1 MELNRKDRV
10 FHIAVFIVCLLLVGL
25 IYVFLG
31 SSTSFKPLFSFQ
43 YHPSQFSTTC
53 NVTNYKDALEATLSE
68 ASIGNKMVIIAMV
81 NKAYVEGD
89 KPMLDLFLDAFWH
102 GEDTRELVNHLL
114 LVATDDTSY
123 ERCKFLRLHCYR
135 LQMDDGMDS
144 NGEKLY
150 MSEDFIKMMWRRT
163 LFLGDVLKRGYSF
176 IFTDVDVMWLRNP
189 FPMLRKNDSID
200 LQISTDRFNG
210 NEWSAANPINT
221 GFYMIRS
228 NKKTI
233 SLFDAWYARKNNS
246 KGLKEQDVLVNMLHE
261 GVFKKLGLRVRFLDT
276 NNFSGFCQNSKDFK
290 AVRTVHA
297 NCCLTINAKVV
308 DLMAVIHDWE
318 RFKTNET
325 STTGWSSHVA
335 CQNSWKSSNGHS

>member
-1 MELNRKDRV
+1 MHEK
-10 FHIAVFIVCLLLVGL
+10 
-25 IYVFLG
+25 
-31 SSTSFKPLFSFQ
+31 
-43 YHPSQFSTTC
+43 
-53 NVTNYKDALEATLSE
+53 
-68 ASIGNKMVIIAMV
+68 
-81 NKAYVEGD
+81 
-89 KPMLDLFLDAFWH
+89 FLDALD
-102 GEDTRELVNHLL
+102 ELLSPSQALTRGGSWCGTHVWETLL
-114 LVATDDTSY
+114 NTLGGIFLPFTISETRGWTDA
-123 ERCKFLRLHCYR
+123 
-135 LQMDDGMDS
+135 
-144 NGEKLY
+144 N
-150 MSEDFIKMMWRRT
+150 
-163 LFLGDVLKRGYSF
+163 
-176 IFTDVDVMWLRNP
+176 VMWLRNP
-189 FPMLRKNDSID
+189 FPMLRKNEGID

-246 KGLKEQDVLVNMLHE
+246 TRLKKQDVLVNMLHE
-261 GVFKKLGLRVRFLDT
+261 DSWT
-276 NNFSGFCQNSKDFK
+276 NNFSGFCQNSKDFR

-335 CQNSWKSSNGHS
+335 CQNSWKSSTRHS

>member
-1 MELNRKDRV
+1 
-10 FHIAVFIVCLLLVGL
+10 
-25 IYVFLG
+25 
-31 SSTSFKPLFSFQ
+31 
-43 YHPSQFSTTC
+43 
-53 NVTNYKDALEATLSE
+53 
-68 ASIGNKMVIIAMV
+68 
-81 NKAYVEGD
+81 
-89 KPMLDLFLDAFWH
+89 
-102 GEDTRELVNHLL
+102 
-114 LVATDDTSY
+114 
-123 ERCKFLRLHCYR
+123 
-135 LQMDDGMDS
+135 
-144 NGEKLY
+144 
-150 MSEDFIKMMWRRT
+150 
-163 LFLGDVLKRGYSF
+163 
-176 IFTDVDVMWLRNP
+176 MWLRNP
-189 FPMLRKNDSID
+189 FPMLRKNESID

-210 NEWSAANPINT
+210 NEWSTANPINT

-246 KGLKEQDVLVNMLHE
+246 TRLKEQDVLVNMLHE
-261 GVFKKLGLRVRFLDT
+261 GVFKKLGLRVRFLDI

-297 NCCLTINAKVV
+297 NCFRTINAKVV